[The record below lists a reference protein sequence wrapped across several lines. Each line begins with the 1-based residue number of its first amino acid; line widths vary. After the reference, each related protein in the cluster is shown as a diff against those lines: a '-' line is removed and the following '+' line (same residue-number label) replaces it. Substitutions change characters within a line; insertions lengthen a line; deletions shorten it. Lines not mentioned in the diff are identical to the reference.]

1 MYQRLVKIFVIVT
14 LFSAV
19 LTAGQTGKITG
30 TVVDQETGNPLP
42 GVNVLLEGTSMGA
55 ATNSDG
61 KFVIL
66 DIPPGLYL
74 VKFSFI
80 GYATITIENVRSTT
94 DLTTNLYTI
103 NMNPEAI
110 EGETITVTAERPLI
124 EINATN
130 EVHVIRAEDIKN
142 LPVRGYANVVALQ
155 TSVVDDGG
163 TLHIRGGR
171 SEEVGYYVDGV
182 SAVDPY
188 SLTRRGSI
196 PNISIEEVSVQ
207 AGGFGAEYGGAGSGI
222 VNTTTKTGAGR
233 LAVTAEFIS
242 DIGTTEP
249 STNRNELYSYGY
261 NLMSLGVGG
270 PIPVM
275 DFIKFY
281 GALESIRQDD
291 SPTAGSFPVYNKDL
305 NIANGRPEN
314 GDPFTDLNGNTIW
327 DAGESYT
334 DTDGDGAYTAPSY
347 LRVGDKDID
356 FVYGPRADNWYDRL
370 NANWNLLVDLNAFLP
385 FAWRFKVGGTYF
397 DSHSSNYSHY
407 RSLFTYYNDASTMD
421 GISQSGTL
429 KHRYYQS
436 ESTINN
442 YYGRLSGNVPGFD
455 KMFFTTQYSRGKIN
469 DNSYDPV
476 TKDGYGSFVYE
487 DGTLSDI
494 EVPYIQGGKWFDV
507 SGTPTWV
514 YQDADGNNVTR
525 DYWDYSDDLTFVQI
539 DYEDTTWINP
549 LYRGVGLGPVSS
561 YEIALFGVAGINSGY
576 SGIYKAEKLR
586 DEFKTNLL
594 WQLGDHEIKIG
605 GSYEKGE
612 IKRYSASGSWVAIY
626 FNSNEPYSELG
637 DHWTWDPTYNDGAG
651 ALVAGKNGTPD
662 FEEDPSDTYTGTD
675 YEAYWNDYL
684 FQAYKSAYANNVG
697 YDVTGVGLAKM
708 QDINKAR
715 TPITKA
721 FYFQDKFELDDLIL
735 NVGLRYDH
743 IDPANKVFNPLTG
756 GNQNIVIDSEGYLAD
771 RVYYNDVNGDGFGDP
786 REYTS
791 TIATDDDKVGKLHQ
805 VAVTPSAQLSPRVGL
820 GFPITDRTAFHATYG
835 KYLQAARWDNLYISW
850 TRFLSN
856 IQQGNYTR
864 SNNPE
869 LKPTKTTEY
878 EIGFK
883 QLITDDISIDM
894 TLFYTEKKDF
904 IQIRNV
910 AASPTGYA
918 LYSNGDFSTVK
929 GLAFALRTRRL
940 GNTKVDANY
949 TMSYSGGTGSNAD
962 TGYRISWLG
971 GNDPTFTSPLTFDQ
985 RHTANIVVDY
995 RTGNKGRLKLFGA
1008 NMLFRYGS
1016 GMRYTPSKPRTA
1028 VFGGQLS
1035 DQPVAALN
1043 SGVMP
1048 ATFNVDIRMDKTFM
1062 VNNISLGLFCV
1073 VKNVLNNQSVQS
1085 VYNFSGLPNNDG
1097 YLTTQA
1103 GQNWINDYSIGSPA
1117 LGEQLYTSRITSPG
1131 RYGSPRQVQIGL
1143 RVDF

>member
-14 LFSAV
+14 FFSAV

-130 EVHVIRAEDIKN
+130 AVHVVRAEDIKN

-155 TSVVDDGG
+155 TSVVDDEG

-196 PNISIEEVSVQ
+196 PNISIEEVSIQ

-222 VNTTTKTGAGR
+222 VNTTTKTGGGR
-233 LAVTAEFIS
+233 LAVTSEFIS

-249 STNRNELYSYGY
+249 STDRDELYSYGY

-347 LRVGDKDID
+347 LRIVDDDID
-356 FVYGPRADNWYDRL
+356 FVYGPRADNWYNRL
-370 NANWNLLVDLNAFLP
+370 NANWNLLVDLSAFLP
-385 FAWRFKVGGTYF
+385 FAWRLKVGGTYF

-407 RSLFTYYNDASTMD
+407 RSLFSFYNDASTMN
-421 GISQSGTL
+421 GTSSAGSL
-429 KHRYYQS
+429 KHRYSQS

-442 YYGRLSGNVPGFD
+442 QYLRLSGGVPGLD
-455 KMFFTTQYSRGKIN
+455 QMFFTVQYSHGKIN
-469 DNSYDPV
+469 DDSYDPV
-476 TKDGYGSFVYE
+476 TKDGWGHFVYE
-487 DGTLSDI
+487 DGTVSDI
-494 EVPYIQGGKWFDV
+494 EVPYIQGGKWYDL

-514 YQDADGNNVTR
+514 YENTAGETVTKN
-525 DYWDYSDDLTFVQI
+525 YWDYSDDLTFVQI
-539 DYEDTTWINP
+539 NYDTTYINP
-549 LYRGVGLGPVSS
+549 LNRATGSGPVP
-561 YEIALFGVAGINSGY
+561 YVEIANYGVAGLNSGY
-576 SGIYKAEKLR
+576 TGIYKAEKLR
-586 DEFKTNLL
+586 TDWKANLL

-605 GSYEKGE
+605 GNLEKGQ
-612 IKRYSASGSWVAIY
+612 IKRYSVSGSWAAMY
-626 FNSNEPYSELG
+626 FNSNEPYSEGG
-637 DHWTWDPTYNDGAG
+637 DRWTWDPDYNNGAG
-651 ALVAGKNGTPD
+651 ALVTGGDGIADYKQ
-662 FEEDPSDTYTGTD
+662 DPSDTYKGD
-675 YEAYWNDYL
+675 KYKGYWDDYL
-684 FQAYKSAYANNVG
+684 YQAYKSAYANNVG
-697 YDVTGVGLAKM
+697 YDVTGVGLAEM

-715 TPITKA
+715 TPITRA
-721 FYFQDKFELDDLIL
+721 AYFQDKFELDDLIL
-735 NVGLRYDH
+735 NVGLRYDF

-756 GNQNIVIDSEGYLAD
+756 GNQNIVIDSEGYLAET
-771 RVYYNDVNGDGFGDP
+771 VYWNDVDGDGIKGP

-791 TIATDDDKVGKLHQ
+791 ALPTDDDSQGLYHQ
-805 VAVTPSAQLSPRVGL
+805 VDVTPSAQLSPRIGL

-850 TRFLSN
+850 NRFLSN

-864 SNNPE
+864 SANPE
-869 LKPTKTTEY
+869 LQPTKTTEY

-883 QLITDDISIDM
+883 QLVTDDISIDM

-985 RHTANIVVDY
+985 RHTANIVIDY
-995 RTGNKGRLKLFGA
+995 RTGNRGRLKLFGA

-1048 ATFNVDIRMDKTFM
+1048 ATFNVDLRMDKTFM

>member
-14 LFSAV
+14 FFSAV

-130 EVHVIRAEDIKN
+130 AVHVVRAEDIKN

-155 TSVVDDGG
+155 TSVVDDEG

-196 PNISIEEVSVQ
+196 PNISIEEVSIQ

-222 VNTTTKTGAGR
+222 VNTTTKTGGGR
-233 LAVTAEFIS
+233 LAVTSEFIS

-249 STNRNELYSYGY
+249 STDRDELYSYGY

-347 LRVGDKDID
+347 LRIVDDDID
-356 FVYGPRADNWYDRL
+356 FVYGPRADNWYNRL
-370 NANWNLLVDLNAFLP
+370 NANWNLLVDLSAFLP
-385 FAWRFKVGGTYF
+385 FAWRLKVGGTYF

-407 RSLFTYYNDASTMD
+407 RSLFSFYNDASTMN
-421 GISQSGTL
+421 GTSSAGSL
-429 KHRYYQS
+429 KHRYSQS

-442 YYGRLSGNVPGFD
+442 QYLRLSGGVPGLD
-455 KMFFTTQYSRGKIN
+455 QMFFTVQYSHGKIN
-469 DNSYDPV
+469 DDSYDPV
-476 TKDGYGSFVYE
+476 TKDGWGHFVYE
-487 DGTLSDI
+487 DGTVSDI
-494 EVPYIQGGKWFDV
+494 EVPYIQGGKWYDL

-514 YQDADGNNVTR
+514 YENTAGETVTKN
-525 DYWDYSDDLTFVQI
+525 YWDYSDDLTFVQI
-539 DYEDTTWINP
+539 NYDTTYINP
-549 LYRGVGLGPVSS
+549 LNRATGSGPVP
-561 YEIALFGVAGINSGY
+561 YVEIANYGVAGLNSGY
-576 SGIYKAEKLR
+576 TGIYKAEKLR
-586 DEFKTNLL
+586 TDWKANLL

-605 GSYEKGE
+605 GNLEKGQ
-612 IKRYSASGSWVAIY
+612 IKRYSVSGSWAAMY
-626 FNSNEPYSELG
+626 FNSNEPYSEGG
-637 DHWTWDPTYNDGAG
+637 DRWTWDPDYNNGAG
-651 ALVAGKNGTPD
+651 ALVTGGDGIADYKQ
-662 FEEDPSDTYTGTD
+662 DPSDTYNGD
-675 YEAYWNDYL
+675 KYKGYWDDYL
-684 FQAYKSAYANNVG
+684 YQAYKSAYANNVG
-697 YDVTGVGLAKM
+697 YDVTGVGLAEM

-715 TPITKA
+715 TPITMA
-721 FYFQDKFELDDLIL
+721 AYFQDKFELDDLIL
-735 NVGLRYDH
+735 NVGLRWDH

-756 GNQNIVIDSEGYLAD
+756 GNRNIVIDSEGYLAET
-771 RVYYNDVNGDGFGDP
+771 VYWNDIDGDGIKGP

-791 TIATDDDKVGKLHQ
+791 ALPTDDDSQGLYHQ
-805 VAVTPSAQLSPRVGL
+805 VDVTPSAQLSPRIGL

-850 TRFLSN
+850 NRFLSN

-864 SNNPE
+864 SANPE
-869 LKPTKTTEY
+869 LQPTKTTEY

-883 QLITDDISIDM
+883 QLVTDDISIDM

-985 RHTANIVVDY
+985 RHTANIVIDY
-995 RTGNKGRLKLFGA
+995 RTGNRGRLKLFGA

-1048 ATFNVDIRMDKTFM
+1048 ATFNVDLRMDKTFM

>member
-1 MYQRLVKIFVIVT
+1 MYQRLFNTFLIMA
-14 LFSAV
+14 LFSVV

-30 TVVDQETGNPLP
+30 TVVDQETSNPLP
-42 GVNVLLEGTSMGA
+42 GVNVLLEGTPMGA
-55 ATNSDG
+55 ATDPDG
-61 KFVIL
+61 EFYIL
-66 DIPPGLYL
+66 DIPPGLYT

-80 GYATITIENVRSTT
+80 GYATITMENVRSTS

-103 NMNPEAI
+103 KMSPEAI
-110 EGETITVTAERPLI
+110 EGEAVTVTAERPLI

-130 EVHVIRAEDIKN
+130 EVHVVRAEDIKN
-142 LPVRGYANVVALQ
+142 LPVRGYASVVALQ
-155 TSVVDDGG
+155 TSVVDDEG

-171 SEEVGYYVDGV
+171 SEEVGFYVDGV

-207 AGGFGAEYGGAGSGI
+207 AGGFGAEYGSAGSGI
-222 VNTTTKTGAGR
+222 VNTTTKTGGNK
-233 LAVTAEFIS
+233 LSVTGEFIT
-242 DIGTTEP
+242 DIGATEP
-249 STNRNELYSYGY
+249 SADRDKLYSYGY
-261 NLMSLGVGG
+261 NLTSLGVGG

-275 DFIKFY
+275 DFIKFF
-281 GALESIRQDD
+281 GAVESIKQDD
-291 SPTAGSFPVYNKDL
+291 SPAAGSFPVYTGGL
-305 NIANGRPEN
+305 NLANGRPDN
-314 GDPFTDLNGNTIW
+314 GEQFVDRNGNTIW
-327 DAGESYT
+327 DTGEAYT
-334 DTDGDGAYTAPSY
+334 DADGDGQYDAPSY
-347 LRVGDKDID
+347 LLVGDDDID
-356 FVYGPRADNWYDRL
+356 FVYGPRADNWYNRL

-407 RSLFTYYNDASTMD
+407 RNLFTYYNDASTMD

-436 ESTINN
+436 ESTIAN
-442 YYGRLSGNVPGFD
+442 YYGRLSGGVPGFD
-455 KMFFTTQYSRGKIN
+455 KMFFTAQVSRGSIK

-476 TKDGYGSFVYE
+476 TKGGEGSFVYE
-487 DGTLSDI
+487 DGTLSDV
-494 EVPYIQGGKWFDV
+494 EVPYIQGGKWYDL
-507 SGTPTWV
+507 SGDPTWV
-514 YQDADGNNVTR
+514 YQDASGNAVER
-525 DYWDYSDDLTFVQI
+525 DYWDNDDDLTFVRI
-539 DYEDTTWINP
+539 DYDTSWINP
-549 LYRGVGLGPVSS
+549 LYRGVGLGPVP
-561 YEIALFGVAGINSGY
+561 YVEIANYGVAGINSGY

-586 DEFKTNLL
+586 NEYKANLL
-594 WQLGDHEIKIG
+594 WQAGDHEIKIG
-605 GSYEKGE
+605 GAYEIGE
-612 IKRYSASGSWVAIY
+612 IKRYSVSGSWVAIY
-626 FNSNEPYSELG
+626 FNSNKPYSETG
-637 DHWTWDPTYNDGAG
+637 DRWTWDPDYNDGAG
-651 ALVAGKNGTPD
+651 ALVTGGDGIADYKQ
-662 FEEDPSDTYTGTD
+662 DPSDTYNGEDYTG
-675 YEAYWNDYL
+675 YWDDFL

-697 YDVTGVGLAKM
+697 FDVTGVGLAEM
-708 QDINKAR
+708 QPINKAR

-721 FYFQDKFELDDLIL
+721 YYFQDKFELDDLIL
-735 NVGLRYDH
+735 NVGLRYDY

-756 GNQNIVIDSEGYLAD
+756 GNTNIVIDSEGYLAET
-771 RVYYNDVNGDGFGDP
+771 VYWNDADGDGVKDP

-791 TIATDDDKVGKLHQ
+791 AMPTDDDGTGLRHQ
-805 VAVTPSAQLSPRVGL
+805 VAVTPSAQWSPRVGL

-850 TRFLSN
+850 NRFLSN

-864 SNNPE
+864 SANPE
-869 LKPTKTTEY
+869 LQPTKTTEY

-883 QLITDDISIDM
+883 QLVTDDISIDM
-894 TLFYTEKKDF
+894 TMFYTEKKDF

-918 LYSNGDFSTVK
+918 LYSNGDFSTIK

-940 GNTKVDANY
+940 GNTKLDANY
-949 TMSYSGGTGSNAD
+949 TLSYGGGTGSNAD
-962 TGYRISWLG
+962 TGYRIAWLG
-971 GNDPTFTSPLTFDQ
+971 GNDPTFTSPLNFDQ

-1048 ATFNVDIRMDKTFM
+1048 ATFNVDLRMDKTFI
-1062 VNNISLGLFCV
+1062 VNNISLGVFCV
-1073 VKNVLNNQSVQS
+1073 VNNVLNNQSIAS
-1085 VYNFSGLPNNDG
+1085 VYNFSGLPDNDG

-1103 GQNWINDYSIGSPA
+1103 GQNWIHDYSVGSDA
-1117 LGEQLYTSRITSPG
+1117 LGEKLYTSRIASPSSFG
-1131 RYGSPRQVQIGL
+1131 NPRHVQIGL

>member
-1 MYQRLVKIFVIVT
+1 
-14 LFSAV
+14 
-19 LTAGQTGKITG
+19 
-30 TVVDQETGNPLP
+30 
-42 GVNVLLEGTSMGA
+42 
-55 ATNSDG
+55 
-61 KFVIL
+61 
-66 DIPPGLYL
+66 
-74 VKFSFI
+74 
-80 GYATITIENVRSTT
+80 
-94 DLTTNLYTI
+94 LTTNLYTI

-130 EVHVIRAEDIKN
+130 EVHVVRAEDIKN

-155 TSVVDDGG
+155 TSVVDDEG

-196 PNISIEEVSVQ
+196 PNISIEEVSIQ

-222 VNTTTKTGAGR
+222 VNTTTKTGGGR
-233 LAVTAEFIS
+233 LAVTGEFIS

-249 STNRNELYSYGY
+249 STDRDELYSYGY

-347 LRVGDKDID
+347 LRIVDDDID
-356 FVYGPRADNWYDRL
+356 FVYGPRADNWYNRL
-370 NANWNLLVDLNAFLP
+370 NANWNLLVDLSAFLP
-385 FAWRFKVGGTYF
+385 FAWRLKVGGTYF

-407 RSLFTYYNDASTMD
+407 RSLFSFYNDASTMD
-421 GISQSGTL
+421 GTSSAGSL
-429 KHRYYQS
+429 KHRYSQS

-442 YYGRLSGNVPGFD
+442 QYLRLSGAVPGLD
-455 KMFFTTQYSRGKIN
+455 QMFFTVQYSHGKIN
-469 DNSYDPV
+469 DDSYDPV
-476 TKDGYGSFVYE
+476 TKDGWGHFVYE
-487 DGTLSDI
+487 DGTVSDI
-494 EVPYIQGGKWFDV
+494 EVPYIQGGKWYDL

-514 YQDADGNNVTR
+514 YENTAGETVTKN
-525 DYWDYSDDLTFVQI
+525 YWDYSDDLTFVQI
-539 DYEDTTWINP
+539 NYDTTYINP
-549 LYRGVGLGPVSS
+549 LNRATGSGPVP
-561 YEIALFGVAGINSGY
+561 YVEIANYGVAGLNSGY

-605 GSYEKGE
+605 GSYEKGQ
-612 IKRYSASGSWVAIY
+612 IKRYSVSGSWAAMY
-626 FNSNEPYSELG
+626 FNSNEPYSEGG
-637 DHWTWDPTYNDGAG
+637 DRWTWDPDYNDGAG
-651 ALVAGKNGTPD
+651 ALVTGGDGIADYKQ
-662 FEEDPSDTYTGTD
+662 DPSDTYNGD
-675 YEAYWNDYL
+675 KYKGYWDDYL
-684 FQAYKSAYANNVG
+684 YQAYKSAYANNVG
-697 YDVTGVGLAKM
+697 YDVTGVGLAEM

-715 TPITKA
+715 TPITVA
-721 FYFQDKFELDDLIL
+721 AYFQDKFELDDLIL
-735 NVGLRYDH
+735 NVGLRWDH

-756 GNQNIVIDSEGYLAD
+756 GNRNIVIDSEGYLAET
-771 RVYYNDVNGDGFGDP
+771 VYWNDVDGDGIKGP

-791 TIATDDDKVGKLHQ
+791 ALPTDDDSQGLSHQ
-805 VAVTPSAQLSPRVGL
+805 VDVTPSAQLSPRIGL

-850 TRFLSN
+850 NRFLSN

-864 SNNPE
+864 SANPE
-869 LKPTKTTEY
+869 LQPTKTTEY

-883 QLITDDISIDM
+883 QLVTDDISIDM

-985 RHTANIVVDY
+985 RH
-995 RTGNKGRLKLFGA
+995 
-1008 NMLFRYGS
+1008 MLFRYGS

>member
-1 MYQRLVKIFVIVT
+1 MYLRLVKIFVIVT

-130 EVHVIRAEDIKN
+130 EVHVVRAEDIKN

-155 TSVVDDGG
+155 TSVVDDEG

-196 PNISIEEVSVQ
+196 PNISIEEVSIQ

-222 VNTTTKTGAGR
+222 VNTTTKTGGGR
-233 LAVTAEFIS
+233 LAVTGEFIS

-249 STNRNELYSYGY
+249 STDRDELYSYGY

-347 LRVGDKDID
+347 LRIVDDDID
-356 FVYGPRADNWYDRL
+356 FVYGPRADNWYNRL
-370 NANWNLLVDLNAFLP
+370 NANWNLLVDLSAFLP
-385 FAWRFKVGGTYF
+385 FAWRLKVGGTYF

-407 RSLFTYYNDASTMD
+407 RSLFSFYNDASTMD
-421 GISQSGTL
+421 GTSSAGSL
-429 KHRYYQS
+429 KHRYSQS

-442 YYGRLSGNVPGFD
+442 QYLRLSGGVPGFD
-455 KMFFTTQYSRGKIN
+455 QMFFTVQYSHGKIN
-469 DNSYDPV
+469 DDSYDPV
-476 TKDGYGSFVYE
+476 TKDGWGHFVYE
-487 DGTLSDI
+487 DGTVSDI
-494 EVPYIQGGKWFDV
+494 EVPYIQGGKWYDL

-514 YQDADGNNVTR
+514 YENTAGETVTKN
-525 DYWDYSDDLTFVQI
+525 YWDYSDDLTFVQI
-539 DYEDTTWINP
+539 NYDTTYINP
-549 LYRGVGLGPVSS
+549 LNRATGSGPVP
-561 YEIALFGVAGINSGY
+561 YVEIANYGVAGLNSGY
-576 SGIYKAEKLR
+576 TGIYKAEKLR

-605 GSYEKGE
+605 GSYEKGQ
-612 IKRYSASGSWVAIY
+612 IKRYSVSGSWAAMY
-626 FNSNEPYSELG
+626 FNSNEPYSEGG
-637 DHWTWDPTYNDGAG
+637 DRWTWDPDYNDGAG
-651 ALVAGKNGTPD
+651 ALVTGGDGIADYKQ
-662 FEEDPSDTYTGTD
+662 DPSDTYNGD
-675 YEAYWNDYL
+675 KYKGYWDDYL
-684 FQAYKSAYANNVG
+684 YQAYKSAYANNVG
-697 YDVTGVGLAKM
+697 YDVTGVGLAEM

-715 TPITKA
+715 TPTIMA
-721 FYFQDKFELDDLIL
+721 AYFQDKFELDDLIL
-735 NVGLRYDH
+735 NVGLRWDH

-756 GNQNIVIDSEGYLAD
+756 GNRNIVIDSEGYLAET
-771 RVYYNDVNGDGFGDP
+771 VYWNDVDGDGIKGP

-791 TIATDDDKVGKLHQ
+791 ALPTDDDSQGLSHQ
-805 VAVTPSAQLSPRVGL
+805 VDVTPSAQLSPRIGL

-850 TRFLSN
+850 NRFLSN

-864 SNNPE
+864 SANPE
-869 LKPTKTTEY
+869 LQPTKTTEY

-883 QLITDDISIDM
+883 QLVTDDISIDM

-985 RHTANIVVDY
+985 RHTANIVIDY
-995 RTGNKGRLKLFGA
+995 RTGNRGRLKLFGA

>member
-130 EVHVIRAEDIKN
+130 AVHVVRAEDIKN

-155 TSVVDDGG
+155 TSVVDDEG

-196 PNISIEEVSVQ
+196 PNISIEEVSIQ

-222 VNTTTKTGAGR
+222 VNTTTKTGGGR
-233 LAVTAEFIS
+233 LAVTSEFIS

-249 STNRNELYSYGY
+249 STDRDELYSYGY

-347 LRVGDKDID
+347 LRIVDDDID
-356 FVYGPRADNWYDRL
+356 FVYGPRADNWYNRL
-370 NANWNLLVDLNAFLP
+370 NANWNLLVDLSAFLP
-385 FAWRFKVGGTYF
+385 FAWRLKVGGTYF

-407 RSLFTYYNDASTMD
+407 RSLFSFYNDASTMD
-421 GISQSGTL
+421 GTSSAGSL
-429 KHRYYQS
+429 KHRYSQS

-442 YYGRLSGNVPGFD
+442 QYLRLSGGVPGFD
-455 KMFFTTQYSRGKIN
+455 QMFFTVQYSHGKIN
-469 DNSYDPV
+469 DDSYDPV
-476 TKDGYGSFVYE
+476 TKDGWGHFVYE
-487 DGTLSDI
+487 DGTVSDI
-494 EVPYIQGGKWFDV
+494 EVPYIQGGKWYDL

-514 YQDADGNNVTR
+514 YENTAGETVTKN
-525 DYWDYSDDLTFVQI
+525 YWDYSDDLTFVQI
-539 DYEDTTWINP
+539 NYDTTYINP
-549 LYRGVGLGPVSS
+549 LNRATGSGPVP
-561 YEIALFGVAGINSGY
+561 YVEIANYGVAGLNSGY
-576 SGIYKAEKLR
+576 TGIYKAEKLR

-605 GSYEKGE
+605 GSYEKGQ
-612 IKRYSASGSWVAIY
+612 IKRYSVSGSWAAMY
-626 FNSNEPYSELG
+626 FNSNEPYSEGG
-637 DHWTWDPTYNDGAG
+637 DRWTWDPDYNDGAG
-651 ALVAGKNGTPD
+651 ALVTGGDGIADYKQ
-662 FEEDPSDTYTGTD
+662 DPSDTYNGD
-675 YEAYWNDYL
+675 KYKGYWDDYL
-684 FQAYKSAYANNVG
+684 YQAYKSAYANNVG
-697 YDVTGVGLAKM
+697 YDVTGVGLAEM

-715 TPITKA
+715 TPTIMA
-721 FYFQDKFELDDLIL
+721 AYFQDKFELDDLIL
-735 NVGLRYDH
+735 NVGLRWDH

-756 GNQNIVIDSEGYLAD
+756 GNRNIVIDSEGYLAET
-771 RVYYNDVNGDGFGDP
+771 VYWNDVDGDGIKGP

-791 TIATDDDKVGKLHQ
+791 ALPTDDDSQGLSHQ
-805 VAVTPSAQLSPRVGL
+805 VDVTPSAQLSPRIGL

-850 TRFLSN
+850 NRFLSN

-864 SNNPE
+864 SANPE
-869 LKPTKTTEY
+869 LQPTKTTEY

-883 QLITDDISIDM
+883 QLVTDDISIDM

-1043 SGVMP
+1043 SGIMP
-1048 ATFNVDIRMDKTFM
+1048 ATFNVDLRMDKTFM
-1062 VNNISLGLFCV
+1062 VNNVSLGVFCV
-1073 VKNVLNNQSVQS
+1073 VKNVLNNQSIQS

>member
-1 MYQRLVKIFVIVT
+1 MYQYLVKAFLIMT
-14 LFSAV
+14 LFSAA

-30 TVVDQETGNPLP
+30 KILDQETGNPLP
-42 GVNVLLEGTSMGA
+42 GVNVLLENTPMGA
-55 ATNSDG
+55 ATDADG

-66 DIPPGLYL
+66 DIPPGLYI
-74 VKFSFI
+74 VKLSFI

-103 NMNPEAI
+103 NMAPEAI
-110 EGETITVTAERPLI
+110 EGETITVTAEKPLL
-124 EINATN
+124 EVNATN
-130 EVHVIRAEDIKN
+130 EVHVVRAEDIKN

-196 PNISIEEVSVQ
+196 PNISIEEVSFQ
-207 AGGFGAEYGGAGSGI
+207 AGGFGAEYGAAGSGI
-222 VNTTTKTGAGR
+222 VNTTTKTGGNR
-233 LAVTAEFIS
+233 LAVTGEFLT
-242 DIGTTEP
+242 DVGATEP
-249 STNRNELYSYGY
+249 SEEKDKLYSYGY
-261 NLMSLGVGG
+261 NLYSAGLGG
-270 PIPVM
+270 PIPGL

-281 GALESIRQDD
+281 GAIEYIGQDD

-305 NIANGRPEN
+305 NIANARPEN
-314 GDPFTDLNGNTIW
+314 GDPFTDLNGNTTW

-334 DTDGDGAYTAPSY
+334 DDDGDGAYTDPSY
-347 LRVGDKDID
+347 LRIGDDDID
-356 FVYGPRADNWYDRL
+356 FVYGPRADNWYNRT
-370 NANWNLLVDLNAFLP
+370 NANWNLLFDLPIAM
-385 FAWRFKVGGTYF
+385 RFKVGGTYF

-407 RSLFTYYNDASTMD
+407 RSLFSFYNDESTMD
-421 GISQSGTL
+421 GTSSAGSL
-429 KHRYYQS
+429 KHRYSQS

-442 YYGRLSGNVPGFD
+442 VYARLSGAVPGFD
-455 KMFFTTQYSRGKIN
+455 QMFFTAQYSHGSIK

-476 TKDGYGSFVYE
+476 TKDGWGNFVYE
-487 DGTLSDI
+487 DGTVSDI
-494 EVPYIQGGKWFDV
+494 QVPYIQGGKWYDL
-507 SGTPTWV
+507 SGTPSWV
-514 YQDADGNNVTR
+514 YENTAGETVTKN
-525 DYWDYSDDLTFVQI
+525 YWDNSDDLTFVQI
-539 DYEDTTWINP
+539 NYDTTYINP
-549 LYRGVGLGPVSS
+549 LNRATGSGPVP
-561 YEIALFGVAGINSGY
+561 YVEIANYGVAGLNSGY
-576 SGIYKAEKLR
+576 TGIYKAEKLR
-586 DEFKTNLL
+586 TDWKANLL

-605 GSYEKGE
+605 GNLEKGQ
-612 IKRYSASGSWVAIY
+612 IKRYSVSGSWAAMY
-626 FNSNEPYSELG
+626 FNSNEPYSEGG
-637 DHWTWDPTYNDGAG
+637 DRWTWDPDYNNGAG
-651 ALVAGKNGTPD
+651 ALVTGGDGIADYKQ
-662 FEEDPSDTYTGTD
+662 DPSDTYKGD
-675 YEAYWNDYL
+675 KYKGYWDDYL
-684 FQAYKSAYANNVG
+684 YQAYKSAYANNVG
-697 YDVTGVGLAKM
+697 YDVTGVGLAEM

-715 TPITKA
+715 TPITRA
-721 FYFQDKFELDDLIL
+721 AYFQDKFELDDLIL
-735 NVGLRYDH
+735 NVGLRYDF

-756 GNQNIVIDSEGYLAD
+756 GNQNIVIDSEGYLAET
-771 RVYYNDVNGDGFGDP
+771 VYWNDVDGDGIKGP

-791 TIATDDDKVGKLHQ
+791 ALPTDDDLQGLAHQ
-805 VAVTPSAQLSPRVGL
+805 VDVTPSKQLSPRIGI

-850 TRFLSN
+850 NRFLSN
-856 IQQGNYTR
+856 IQQGNYTT
-864 SNNPE
+864 SANPE
-869 LKPTKTTEY
+869 LQPTKTTEY

-883 QLITDDISIDM
+883 QLVTDDISIDM

-929 GLAFALRTRRL
+929 GMAFSLRTRRL
-940 GNTKVDANY
+940 GNAKLDANY
-949 TMSYSGGTGSNAD
+949 TLSYGGGTGSNAD
-962 TGYRISWLG
+962 TGYRIAWLG

-985 RHTANIVVDY
+985 RHTANIVLDY
-995 RTGNKGRLKLFGA
+995 RTGNRGRLKLFGA

-1016 GMRYTPSKPRTA
+1016 GMRYTPSRPRTA

-1043 SGVMP
+1043 SGTMP
-1048 ATFNVDIRMDKTFM
+1048 ATFNIDLRLDKTFM
-1062 VNNISLGLFCV
+1062 VNNISLGVFCV
-1073 VKNVLNNQSVQS
+1073 VKNALNNQSVQS

-1103 GQNWINDYSIGSPA
+1103 GQNWVNDYSIGSPA

>member
-14 LFSAV
+14 FFSAV

-130 EVHVIRAEDIKN
+130 EVHVVRAEDIKN

-155 TSVVDDGG
+155 TSVVDDEG

-196 PNISIEEVSVQ
+196 PNISIEEVSIQ

-222 VNTTTKTGAGR
+222 VNTTTKTGGGR
-233 LAVTAEFIS
+233 LAVTSEFIS

-249 STNRNELYSYGY
+249 STDRDELYSYGY

-347 LRVGDKDID
+347 LRIVDDDID
-356 FVYGPRADNWYDRL
+356 FVYGPRADNWYNRL
-370 NANWNLLVDLNAFLP
+370 NANWNLLVDLSAFLP
-385 FAWRFKVGGTYF
+385 FAWRLKVGGTYF

-407 RSLFTYYNDASTMD
+407 RSLFSFYNDASTMD
-421 GISQSGTL
+421 GTSSAGSL
-429 KHRYYQS
+429 KHRYSQS

-442 YYGRLSGNVPGFD
+442 QYLRLSGGVPGFD
-455 KMFFTTQYSRGKIN
+455 QMFFTVQYSHGKIN
-469 DNSYDPV
+469 DDSYDPV
-476 TKDGYGSFVYE
+476 TKDGWGHFVYE
-487 DGTLSDI
+487 DGTVSDI
-494 EVPYIQGGKWFDV
+494 EVPYIQGGKWYDL

-514 YQDADGNNVTR
+514 YENTAGETVTKN
-525 DYWDYSDDLTFVQI
+525 YWDYSDDLTFVQI
-539 DYEDTTWINP
+539 NYDTTYINP
-549 LYRGVGLGPVSS
+549 LNRATGSGPVP
-561 YEIALFGVAGINSGY
+561 YVEIANYGVAGLNSGY

-605 GSYEKGE
+605 GSYEKGQ
-612 IKRYSASGSWVAIY
+612 IKRYSVSGSWAAMY
-626 FNSNEPYSELG
+626 FNSNEPYSEGG
-637 DHWTWDPTYNDGAG
+637 DRWTWDPDYNNGAG
-651 ALVAGKNGTPD
+651 ALVTGGDGIADYKQ
-662 FEEDPSDTYTGTD
+662 DPSDTYNGD
-675 YEAYWNDYL
+675 KYKGYWDDYL
-684 FQAYKSAYANNVG
+684 YQAYKSAYANNVG
-697 YDVTGVGLAKM
+697 YDVTGVGLAEM

-715 TPITKA
+715 TPTIMA
-721 FYFQDKFELDDLIL
+721 AYFQDKFELDDLIL
-735 NVGLRYDH
+735 NVGLRWDH

-756 GNQNIVIDSEGYLAD
+756 GNRNIVIDSEGYLAET
-771 RVYYNDVNGDGFGDP
+771 VYWNDVDGDGIKGP

-791 TIATDDDKVGKLHQ
+791 ALPTDDDSQGLDHQ
-805 VAVTPSAQLSPRVGL
+805 VDVTPSAQLSPRIGL

-850 TRFLSN
+850 NRFLSN

-864 SNNPE
+864 SANPE
-869 LKPTKTTEY
+869 LQPTKTTEY

-883 QLITDDISIDM
+883 QLVTDDISIDM

-985 RHTANIVVDY
+985 RHTANIVIDY
-995 RTGNKGRLKLFGA
+995 RTGNRGRLKLFGA

-1048 ATFNVDIRMDKTFM
+1048 ATFNVDLRMDKTFM

>member
-130 EVHVIRAEDIKN
+130 EVHVVRAEDIKN

-155 TSVVDDGG
+155 TSVVDDEG

-196 PNISIEEVSVQ
+196 PNISIEEVSIQ

-222 VNTTTKTGAGR
+222 VNTTTKTGGGR
-233 LAVTAEFIS
+233 LAVTGEFIS

-249 STNRNELYSYGY
+249 STDRDELYSYGY

-347 LRVGDKDID
+347 LRIVDDDID
-356 FVYGPRADNWYDRL
+356 FVYGPRADNWYNRL
-370 NANWNLLVDLNAFLP
+370 NANWNLLVDLSAFLP
-385 FAWRFKVGGTYF
+385 FAWRLKVGGTYF

-407 RSLFTYYNDASTMD
+407 RSLFSFYNDASTMD
-421 GISQSGTL
+421 GTSSAGSL
-429 KHRYYQS
+429 KHRYSQS

-442 YYGRLSGNVPGFD
+442 QYLRLSGAVPGLD
-455 KMFFTTQYSRGKIN
+455 QMFFTVQYSHGKIN
-469 DNSYDPV
+469 DDSYDPV
-476 TKDGYGSFVYE
+476 TKDGWGHFVYE
-487 DGTLSDI
+487 DGTVSDI
-494 EVPYIQGGKWFDV
+494 EVPYIQGGKWYDL

-514 YQDADGNNVTR
+514 YENTAGETVTKN
-525 DYWDYSDDLTFVQI
+525 YWDYSDDLTFVQI
-539 DYEDTTWINP
+539 NYDTTYINP
-549 LYRGVGLGPVSS
+549 LNRATGSGPVP
-561 YEIALFGVAGINSGY
+561 YVEIANYGVAGLNSGY
-576 SGIYKAEKLR
+576 TGIYKAEKLR

-605 GSYEKGE
+605 GSYEKGQ
-612 IKRYSASGSWVAIY
+612 IKRYSVSGSWAAMY
-626 FNSNEPYSELG
+626 FNSNEPYSEGG
-637 DHWTWDPTYNDGAG
+637 DRWTWDPDYNDGAG
-651 ALVAGKNGTPD
+651 ALVTGGDGIADYKQ
-662 FEEDPSDTYTGTD
+662 DPSDTYNGD
-675 YEAYWNDYL
+675 KYKGYWDDYL
-684 FQAYKSAYANNVG
+684 YQAYKSAYANNVG
-697 YDVTGVGLAKM
+697 YDVTGVGLAEM

-715 TPITKA
+715 TPITVA
-721 FYFQDKFELDDLIL
+721 AYFQDKFELDDLIL
-735 NVGLRYDH
+735 NVGLRWDH

-756 GNQNIVIDSEGYLAD
+756 GNRNIVIDSEGYLAET
-771 RVYYNDVNGDGFGDP
+771 VYWNDLDGDGIKGP

-791 TIATDDDKVGKLHQ
+791 ALPTDDDSQGLSHQ
-805 VAVTPSAQLSPRVGL
+805 VDVTPSAQLSPRIGL

-850 TRFLSN
+850 NRFLSN

-864 SNNPE
+864 SANPE
-869 LKPTKTTEY
+869 LQPTKTTEY

-883 QLITDDISIDM
+883 QLVTDDISIDM

-985 RHTANIVVDY
+985 RHTANIVIDY
-995 RTGNKGRLKLFGA
+995 RTGNRGRLKLFGA

>member
-1 MYQRLVKIFVIVT
+1 MYLRLVKIFVIVT

-130 EVHVIRAEDIKN
+130 EVHVVRAEDIKN

-155 TSVVDDGG
+155 TSVVDDEG

-196 PNISIEEVSVQ
+196 PNISIEEVSIQ

-222 VNTTTKTGAGR
+222 VNTTTKTGGGR
-233 LAVTAEFIS
+233 LAVTGEFIS

-249 STNRNELYSYGY
+249 STDRDELYSYGY

-347 LRVGDKDID
+347 LRIVDDDID
-356 FVYGPRADNWYDRL
+356 FVYGPRADNWYNRL
-370 NANWNLLVDLNAFLP
+370 NANWNLLVDLSAFLP
-385 FAWRFKVGGTYF
+385 FAWRLKVGGTYF

-407 RSLFTYYNDASTMD
+407 RSLFSFYNDASTMD
-421 GISQSGTL
+421 GTSSAGSL
-429 KHRYYQS
+429 KHRYSQS

-442 YYGRLSGNVPGFD
+442 QYLRLSGGVPGFD
-455 KMFFTTQYSRGKIN
+455 QMFFTVQYSHGKIN
-469 DNSYDPV
+469 DDSYDPV
-476 TKDGYGSFVYE
+476 TKDGWGHFVYE
-487 DGTLSDI
+487 DGTVSDI
-494 EVPYIQGGKWFDV
+494 EVPYIQGGKWYDL

-514 YQDADGNNVTR
+514 YENTAGETVTKN
-525 DYWDYSDDLTFVQI
+525 YWDYSDDLTFVQI
-539 DYEDTTWINP
+539 NYDTTYINP
-549 LYRGVGLGPVSS
+549 LNRATGSGPVP
-561 YEIALFGVAGINSGY
+561 YVEIANYGVAGLNSGY
-576 SGIYKAEKLR
+576 TGIYKAEKLR

-605 GSYEKGE
+605 GSYEKGQ
-612 IKRYSASGSWVAIY
+612 IKRYSVSGSWAAMY
-626 FNSNEPYSELG
+626 FNSNEPYSEGG
-637 DHWTWDPTYNDGAG
+637 DRWTWDPDYNDGAG
-651 ALVAGKNGTPD
+651 ALVTGGDGIADYKQ
-662 FEEDPSDTYTGTD
+662 DPSDTYNGD
-675 YEAYWNDYL
+675 KYKGYWDDYL
-684 FQAYKSAYANNVG
+684 YQAYKSAYANNVG
-697 YDVTGVGLAKM
+697 YDVTGVGLADM

-715 TPITKA
+715 TPTIMA
-721 FYFQDKFELDDLIL
+721 AYFQDKFELDDLIL
-735 NVGLRYDH
+735 NVGLRWDH

-756 GNQNIVIDSEGYLAD
+756 GNRNIVIDSEGYLAET
-771 RVYYNDVNGDGFGDP
+771 VYWNDVDGDGIKGP

-791 TIATDDDKVGKLHQ
+791 ALPTDDDSQGLSHQ
-805 VAVTPSAQLSPRVGL
+805 VDVTPSAQLSPRIGL

-850 TRFLSN
+850 NRFLSN

-864 SNNPE
+864 SANPE
-869 LKPTKTTEY
+869 LQPTKTTEY

-883 QLITDDISIDM
+883 QLVTDDISIDM

-985 RHTANIVVDY
+985 RHTANIVIDY
-995 RTGNKGRLKLFGA
+995 RTGNRGRLKLFGA

>member
-130 EVHVIRAEDIKN
+130 EVHVVRAEDIKN

-155 TSVVDDGG
+155 TSVVDDEG

-196 PNISIEEVSVQ
+196 PNISIEEVSIQ

-222 VNTTTKTGAGR
+222 VNTTTKTGGGR
-233 LAVTAEFIS
+233 LAVTGEFIS

-249 STNRNELYSYGY
+249 STDRDELYSYGY

-347 LRVGDKDID
+347 LRIVDDDID
-356 FVYGPRADNWYDRL
+356 FVYGPRADNWYNRL
-370 NANWNLLVDLNAFLP
+370 NANWNLLVDLSAFLP
-385 FAWRFKVGGTYF
+385 FAWRLKVGGTYF

-407 RSLFTYYNDASTMD
+407 RSLFSFYNDASTMN
-421 GISQSGTL
+421 GTSSAGSL
-429 KHRYYQS
+429 KHRYSQS

-442 YYGRLSGNVPGFD
+442 QYLRLSGGVPGFD
-455 KMFFTTQYSRGKIN
+455 QMFFTVQYSHGKIN
-469 DNSYDPV
+469 DDSYDPV
-476 TKDGYGSFVYE
+476 TKDGWGHFVYE
-487 DGTLSDI
+487 DGTVSDI
-494 EVPYIQGGKWFDV
+494 EVPYIQGGKWYDL

-514 YQDADGNNVTR
+514 YENTAGETVTKN
-525 DYWDYSDDLTFVQI
+525 YWDYSDDLTFVQI
-539 DYEDTTWINP
+539 NYDTTYINP
-549 LYRGVGLGPVSS
+549 LNRATGSGPVP
-561 YEIALFGVAGINSGY
+561 YVEIANYGVAGLNSGY
-576 SGIYKAEKLR
+576 TGIYKAEKLR

-605 GSYEKGE
+605 GSYEKGQ
-612 IKRYSASGSWVAIY
+612 IKRYSVSGSWAAMY
-626 FNSNEPYSELG
+626 FNSNEPYSEGG
-637 DHWTWDPTYNDGAG
+637 DRWTWDPDYNDGAG
-651 ALVAGKNGTPD
+651 ALVTGGDGIADYKQ
-662 FEEDPSDTYTGTD
+662 DPSDTYNGD
-675 YEAYWNDYL
+675 KYKGYWDDYL
-684 FQAYKSAYANNVG
+684 YQAYKSAYANNVG
-697 YDVTGVGLAKM
+697 YDVTGVGLADM

-715 TPITKA
+715 TPTIMA
-721 FYFQDKFELDDLIL
+721 AYFQDKFELDDLIL
-735 NVGLRYDH
+735 NVGLRWDH

-756 GNQNIVIDSEGYLAD
+756 GNRNIVIDSEGYLAET
-771 RVYYNDVNGDGFGDP
+771 VYWNDVDGDGIKGP

-791 TIATDDDKVGKLHQ
+791 ALPTDDDSQGLSHQ
-805 VAVTPSAQLSPRVGL
+805 VDVTPSAQLSPRIGL

-850 TRFLSN
+850 NRFLSN

-864 SNNPE
+864 SANPE
-869 LKPTKTTEY
+869 LQPTKTTEY

-883 QLITDDISIDM
+883 QLVTDDISIDM

-985 RHTANIVVDY
+985 RHTANIVIDY
-995 RTGNKGRLKLFGA
+995 RTGNRGRLKLFGA

-1048 ATFNVDIRMDKTFM
+1048 ATFNVDLRMDKTFM

>member
-130 EVHVIRAEDIKN
+130 EVHVVRAEDIKN

-155 TSVVDDGG
+155 TSVVDDEG

-196 PNISIEEVSVQ
+196 PNISIEEVSIQ

-222 VNTTTKTGAGR
+222 VNTTTKTGGGR
-233 LAVTAEFIS
+233 LAVTGEFIS

-249 STNRNELYSYGY
+249 STDRDELYSYGY

-347 LRVGDKDID
+347 LRIVDDDID
-356 FVYGPRADNWYDRL
+356 FVYGPRADNWYNRL
-370 NANWNLLVDLNAFLP
+370 NANWNLLVDLSAFLP
-385 FAWRFKVGGTYF
+385 FAWRLKVGGTYF

-407 RSLFTYYNDASTMD
+407 RSLFSFYNDASTMN
-421 GISQSGTL
+421 GTSSAGSL
-429 KHRYYQS
+429 KHRYSQS

-442 YYGRLSGNVPGFD
+442 QYLRLSGGVPGFD
-455 KMFFTTQYSRGKIN
+455 QMFFTVQYSHGKIN
-469 DNSYDPV
+469 DDSYDPV
-476 TKDGYGSFVYE
+476 TKDGWGHFVYE
-487 DGTLSDI
+487 DGTVSDI
-494 EVPYIQGGKWFDV
+494 EVPYIQGGKWYDL

-514 YQDADGNNVTR
+514 YENTAGETVTKN
-525 DYWDYSDDLTFVQI
+525 YWDYSDDLTFVQI
-539 DYEDTTWINP
+539 NYDTTYINP
-549 LYRGVGLGPVSS
+549 LNRATGSGPVP
-561 YEIALFGVAGINSGY
+561 YVEIANYGVAGLNSGY
-576 SGIYKAEKLR
+576 TGIYKAEKLR

-605 GSYEKGE
+605 GSYEKGQ
-612 IKRYSASGSWVAIY
+612 IKRYSVSGSWAAMY
-626 FNSNEPYSELG
+626 FNSNEPYSEGG
-637 DHWTWDPTYNDGAG
+637 DRWTWDPNYNDGAG
-651 ALVAGKNGTPD
+651 ALVTGGDGIADYKQ
-662 FEEDPSDTYTGTD
+662 DPSDTYNGD
-675 YEAYWNDYL
+675 KYKGYWDDYL
-684 FQAYKSAYANNVG
+684 YQAYKSAYANNVG
-697 YDVTGVGLAKM
+697 YDVTGVGLAEM

-715 TPITKA
+715 TPTIMA
-721 FYFQDKFELDDLIL
+721 AYFQDKFELDDLIL
-735 NVGLRYDH
+735 NVGLRWDH

-756 GNQNIVIDSEGYLAD
+756 GNRNIVIDSEGYLAET
-771 RVYYNDVNGDGFGDP
+771 VYWNDLDGDGIKGP

-791 TIATDDDKVGKLHQ
+791 ALPTDDDSQGLDHQ
-805 VAVTPSAQLSPRVGL
+805 VDVTPSAQLSPRIGL

-850 TRFLSN
+850 NRFLSN

-864 SNNPE
+864 SANPE
-869 LKPTKTTEY
+869 LQPTKTTEY

-883 QLITDDISIDM
+883 QLVTDDISIDM

-985 RHTANIVVDY
+985 RHTANIVIDY
-995 RTGNKGRLKLFGA
+995 RTGNRGRLKLFGA

>member
-222 VNTTTKTGAGR
+222 VNTTTKTGGGR
-233 LAVTAEFIS
+233 LAVTGEFIS

-249 STNRNELYSYGY
+249 STDRDELYSYGY

-347 LRVGDKDID
+347 LRIVDDDID
-356 FVYGPRADNWYDRL
+356 FVYGPRADNWYNRL
-370 NANWNLLVDLNAFLP
+370 NANWNLLVDLSAFLP
-385 FAWRFKVGGTYF
+385 FAWRLKVGGTYF

-407 RSLFTYYNDASTMD
+407 RSLFSFYNDASTMD
-421 GISQSGTL
+421 GTSSAGSL
-429 KHRYYQS
+429 KHRYSQS

-442 YYGRLSGNVPGFD
+442 QYLRLSGAVPGLD
-455 KMFFTTQYSRGKIN
+455 QMFFTVQYSHGKIN
-469 DNSYDPV
+469 DDSYDPV
-476 TKDGYGSFVYE
+476 TKDGWGHFVYE
-487 DGTLSDI
+487 DGTVSDI
-494 EVPYIQGGKWFDV
+494 EVPYIQGGKWYDL

-514 YQDADGNNVTR
+514 YENTAGETVTKN
-525 DYWDYSDDLTFVQI
+525 YWDYSDDLTFVQI
-539 DYEDTTWINP
+539 NYDTTYINP
-549 LYRGVGLGPVSS
+549 LNRATGSGPVP
-561 YEIALFGVAGINSGY
+561 YVEIANYGVAGLNSGY

-605 GSYEKGE
+605 GSYEKGQ
-612 IKRYSASGSWVAIY
+612 IKRYSVSGSWAAMY
-626 FNSNEPYSELG
+626 FNSNEPYSEGG
-637 DHWTWDPTYNDGAG
+637 DRWTWDPDYNDGAG
-651 ALVAGKNGTPD
+651 ALVTGGDGIADYKQ
-662 FEEDPSDTYTGTD
+662 DPSDTYNGD
-675 YEAYWNDYL
+675 KYKGYWDDYL
-684 FQAYKSAYANNVG
+684 YQAYKSAYANNVG
-697 YDVTGVGLAKM
+697 YDVTGVGLAEM

-715 TPITKA
+715 TPITVA
-721 FYFQDKFELDDLIL
+721 AYFQDKFELDDLIL
-735 NVGLRYDH
+735 NVGLRWDH

-756 GNQNIVIDSEGYLAD
+756 GNRNIVIDSEGYLAET
-771 RVYYNDVNGDGFGDP
+771 VYWNDVDGDGIKGP

-791 TIATDDDKVGKLHQ
+791 ALPTDDDSQGLSHQ
-805 VAVTPSAQLSPRVGL
+805 VDVTPSAQLSPRIGL

-850 TRFLSN
+850 NRFLSN

-864 SNNPE
+864 SANPE
-869 LKPTKTTEY
+869 LQPTKTTEY

-883 QLITDDISIDM
+883 QLVTDDISIDM

-985 RHTANIVVDY
+985 RHT
-995 RTGNKGRLKLFGA
+995 
-1008 NMLFRYGS
+1008 
-1016 GMRYTPSKPRTA
+1016 
-1028 VFGGQLS
+1028 
-1035 DQPVAALN
+1035 
-1043 SGVMP
+1043 
-1048 ATFNVDIRMDKTFM
+1048 
-1062 VNNISLGLFCV
+1062 
-1073 VKNVLNNQSVQS
+1073 
-1085 VYNFSGLPNNDG
+1085 
-1097 YLTTQA
+1097 
-1103 GQNWINDYSIGSPA
+1103 
-1117 LGEQLYTSRITSPG
+1117 
-1131 RYGSPRQVQIGL
+1131 
-1143 RVDF
+1143 